1 MSRLAG
7 LSGPD
12 DRGYRPSGRPAVPG
26 AATAGAGPR
35 RSQER
40 AEQVHGQR
48 EDDGGVLVGAEL
60 ARPSDESSDPVQR
73 CSDEIAYHLM
83 TDAGFRLSLTHRA
96 LHGRTPF
103 IPRAASPQL
112 IAHLTERCARHFS
125 PNRKRPA

>member
-60 ARPSDESSDPVQR
+60 ARPSDDSSDPVQR

-103 IPRAASPQL
+103 ILRAAS
-112 IAHLTERCARHFS
+112 T
-125 PNRKRPA
+125 

>member
-1 MSRLAG
+1 VPLR
-7 LSGPD
+7 
-12 DRGYRPSGRPAVPG
+12 RGQVL
-26 AATAGAGPR
+26 R
-35 RSQER
+35 RAEER

-60 ARPSDESSDPVQR
+60 ARPSDDSSDPVQR
-73 CSDEIAYHLM
+73 CSDEIAHHLM